1 MAITVATWFL
11 DPSGFSLLTGIY
23 STIGLISLN
32 MEDNIINFND
42 KNHKMNFI
50 KGNAFG
56 TVALFGLYR
65 Q

>member
-1 MAITVATWFL
+1 MGITVATWFL
-11 DPSGFSLLTGIY
+11 DPSGFSLLTGLY
-23 STIGLISLN
+23 STIGLILIKKK
-32 MEDNIINFND
+32 DNIMKNND
-42 KNHKMNFI
+42 KNQIKSFI